1 MNKIL
6 KKIICII
13 AVGGILLTSINAF
26 AVADVI
32 KINGVEAEIPDGMG
46 KIRESDN
53 RTFVPL
59 RFVSEFL
66 NNTVWYDEETKTAC
80 VSSGEQV
87 IFAQNGNSTLFISM
101 TATGESRSIEM
112 DTSAF
117 IDATEGRTYV
127 PIRYLAEALGYEVGW
142 DEVTQTVTL
151 DKKSE

>member
-59 RFVSEFL
+59 RFISEFL
-66 NNTVWYDEETKTAC
+66 NNIVWYDEETKTAC

-101 TATGESRSIEM
+101 TATGERRSIEM

-127 PIRYLAEALGYEVGW
+127 PIRYLAEALGYDVGW
-142 DEVTQTVTL
+142 DETTQTVTL
-151 DKKSE
+151 DKKTE